1 MGMPEFTRKRRFSG
15 GHSPRLRRTFWP
27 PTGYRL
33 FQKGHRHLPFTAKPL
48 HFAHSPHR
56 AFFGRNPTSFIVGY
70 AQNELKAGFS
80 AAGAQFVAISGE
92 GIDLCDII
100 PTGYDKNTYVGG
112 SITVQSLEANGY
124 MVAGSMYYWYDDEDG
139 TAWFDGNDE
148 EVVRGQVNY
157 GAGDAVWVN
166 ANSSSEA
173 LQSSGQV
180 AEGSIDVYLRAG
192 FKLVCNPTPVAV
204 PFNDDNN
211 NGKFIAPMGYDAGT
225 YTGGSIYAQ
234 KLDKDGYTVAGSLY
248 FWYDD
253 EDGTAWFDGNDEEVS
268 GVSLNPG
275 EALWVNANSTTEK
288 LSFPSAL

>member
-1 MGMPEFTRKRRFSG
+1 M
-15 GHSPRLRRTFWP
+15 
-27 PTGYRL
+27 
-33 FQKGHRHLPFTAKPL
+33 
-48 HFAHSPHR
+48 
-56 AFFGRNPTSFIVGY
+56 GY

-92 GIDLCDII
+92 GMDLCDII
-100 PTGYDKNTYVGG
+100 PTGYDKDTYVGG
-112 SITVQSLEANGY
+112 SIYVQSLDANGY
-124 MVAGSMYYWYDDEDG
+124 TVAGSIYFWYDDEDG
-139 TAWFDGNDE
+139 TAWFDGNDD
-148 EVVRGQVNY
+148 EVVRGQVTLSP
-157 GAGDAVWVN
+157 GDALWIN
-166 ANSSSEA
+166 ANSSTEA

-180 AEGSIDVYLRAG
+180 ASGSIDVYLRAG
-192 FKLVCNPTPVAV
+192 FKLVCNPTPVAI